1 MKRAYRRLLLLLGG
15 LLAATGPACA
25 ATLSIVVDDSTEMPL
40 AELRDGQ
47 LLQGWHK
54 DIGVLLAARLGREPR
69 FLVRP
74 RKRLP
79 VSLASGDADIVCGYQ
94 PAWLPGP
101 FLWSAPVAEHTDV
114 LVTLRRAPRPPALAA
129 VADQPVGTV
138 LGFRYPE
145 LEAVLGAHF
154 IRDDAPQMQANLE
167 KLVAGRI
174 RHVVV
179 NSQFLDYQIKRGLFR
194 HALHPRL
201 LVSRTRVQCALSPHS
216 SVSLA
221 ELNRAIRQL
230 QARGRLQAAYNRY
243 R

>member
-1 MKRAYRRLLLLLGG
+1 MKRAYRRLLLLLAG
-15 LLAATGPACA
+15 LLAGAGPAVA
-25 ATLSIVVDDSTEMPL
+25 ASLNIVVDDSTEMPL
-40 AELRDGQ
+40 AELRDEQ

-54 DIGVLLAARLGREPR
+54 EVGELLAARLGREPR
-69 FLVRP
+69 FLIRP

-79 VSLASGDADIVCGYQ
+79 VALASGDADIVCGYQ
-94 PAWLPGP
+94 PGWLPGP
-101 FLWSAPVAEHTDV
+101 FQWSVPVAVHTDV
-114 LVTLRRAPRPPALAA
+114 LVTLRRAARPRSLAA
-129 VADQPVGTV
+129 IADQPVGTV

-145 LEAVLGAHF
+145 LEAALGAHF

-174 RHVVV
+174 EHVVI

-194 HALHPRL
+194 HALHPWL
-201 LVSRTRVQCALSPHS
+201 PVSRTRVQCALSPHS

>member
-1 MKRAYRRLLLLLGG
+1 MKRAYWRRLLWLCVLPTVAGMAS
-15 LLAATGPACA
+15 AAS
-25 ATLSIVVDDSTEMPL
+25 LNIVVDDSTEMPL
-40 AELRDGQ
+40 AELRDEQ

-69 FLVRP
+69 FLIRP

-79 VSLASGDADIVCGYQ
+79 VSLASGDADIVCGYL

-101 FLWSAPVAEHTDV
+101 FLWSVPVAEHTDV
-114 LVTLRRAPRPPALAA
+114 LVTLRRAPRPSTLAA
-129 VADQPVGTV
+129 VADQPIGTV
-138 LGFRYPE
+138 LGFHYPE
-145 LEAVLGAHF
+145 LEAALGPHF
-154 IRDDAPQMQANLE
+154 IRDDAPQMQASLE

-174 RHVVV
+174 NHAVI
-179 NSQFLDYQIKRGLFR
+179 NSQYLDYQIKRGLFR

-221 ELNRAIRQL
+221 ELNRAIQQL
-230 QARGRLQAAYNRY
+230 RRGGQLQAAYNRY

>member
-15 LLAATGPACA
+15 LLAGIGPACA
-25 ATLSIVVDDSTEMPL
+25 ATLNIVVDDSTEMPL

-54 DIGVLLAARLGREPR
+54 DVGELLAARLGREPR
-69 FLVRP
+69 FLIRP

-101 FLWSAPVAEHTDV
+101 FQWSVAVAEHTDV
-114 LVTLRRAPRPPALAA
+114 LVALRRATRPRSLADL
-129 VADQPVGTV
+129 ADQPVGTV

-145 LEAVLGAHF
+145 LDAALGTRF
-154 IRDDAPQMQANLE
+154 IRDDAPQAQANLE

-174 RHVVV
+174 SYAVI
-179 NSQFLDYQIKRGLFR
+179 NSQYLDYQIKRGLFR

-216 SVSLA
+216 SVSLS

-230 QARGRLQAAYNRY
+230 QARGQLQAAYNRY